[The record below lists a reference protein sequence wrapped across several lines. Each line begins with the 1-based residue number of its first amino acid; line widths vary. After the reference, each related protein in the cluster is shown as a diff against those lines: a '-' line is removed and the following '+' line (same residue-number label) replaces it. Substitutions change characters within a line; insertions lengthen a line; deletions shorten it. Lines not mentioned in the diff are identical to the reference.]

1 MGPQWPT
8 NARFAA
14 AKRRGYQRPPLC
26 HYQFLCPEGSVWG
39 LTCFFLDTPAY
50 PEWSVSDPITLH
62 FHLDGGCCMV
72 ATRSKFPIP
81 SGWPPAFLLLLP
93 GAALAQSSPFNTGAT
108 SLLSFALTIATPIA
122 ALIVIGLAIA
132 AAVGKVAWG
141 WVIGAIVGIAAIFGA
156 PQIVTW
162 IRGLFAV

>member
-1 MGPQWPT
+1 
-8 NARFAA
+8 
-14 AKRRGYQRPPLC
+14 
-26 HYQFLCPEGSVWG
+26 
-39 LTCFFLDTPAY
+39 
-50 PEWSVSDPITLH
+50 
-62 FHLDGGCCMV
+62 MV
-72 ATRSKFPIP
+72 TTRSKFPIP
-81 SGWPPAFLLLLP
+81 SGWLRAFLPLLP
-93 GAALAQSSPFNTGAT
+93 NAAFAQSSPFNTGAT